1 MKLRTRNLLGSIC
14 LLIGISIT
22 GCKSNII
29 NNITAPASTAAA
41 AHEAVSAIQTVNQPN
56 ITAQVNNKNNTSII
70 EKSSDQAT
78 VSSHTVQQASS
89 LEAIESSVPGFSS
102 KNPKIMGLAIHDLQE
117 KVIAQ
122 YGKPADSFV
131 MEDPTEPITV
141 YQYEGFSVGFNSTN
155 EIQFIDVSSAKVNPG
170 LNGLRL
176 GYTSSQ
182 ALEALGKPDKNSS
195 YVMTYITKTAI
206 LKLDIDP
213 KTKQIQSIKLFNVN
227 ES

>member
-1 MKLRTRNLLGSIC
+1 MRLRTKHLLGCIC

-29 NNITAPASTAAA
+29 DIITAPTAAT
-41 AHEAVSAIQTVNQPN
+41 HETVAAIQPVYHPLTSAP
-56 ITAQVNNKNNTSII
+56 VNNMNNTPTI

-78 VSSHTVQQASS
+78 AASNTVQQASS
-89 LEAIESSVPGFSS
+89 IEVKEASVPGFSS
-102 KNPKIMGLAIHDLQE
+102 KHPKIMGLAIHDPQL

-122 YGKPADSFV
+122 YGNPADSYV

-141 YQYEGFSVGFNSTN
+141 YQYEGFSVGLNGAN

-182 ALEALGKPDKNSS
+182 AIEALGKPDKNSS
-195 YVMTYITKTAI
+195 YVMSYNTKTAI

-213 KTKQIQSIKLFNVN
+213 KTKLIQSIKLFGVN

>member
-1 MKLRTRNLLGSIC
+1 MRLRTRNLLGFIC

-29 NNITAPASTAAA
+29 DNITAAASTAATLEPVTSIQA
-41 AHEAVSAIQTVNQPN
+41 LHKPGTTTSVSS
-56 ITAQVNNKNNTSII
+56 KNNAPSI

-78 VSSHTVQQASS
+78 VASNTMQPANS
-89 LEAIESSVPGFSS
+89 IEAKEASASEFSS
-102 KNPKIMGLAIHDLQE
+102 KLPKIMGLAIHDQQE

-122 YGKPADSFV
+122 YGKPAESFV

-141 YQYEGFSVGFNSTN
+141 YQYEGFSVGFNNAN
-155 EIQFIDVSSAKVNPG
+155 EIQFIDVNSAKVNPG
-170 LNGLRL
+170 LNGLHL

-195 YVMTYITKTAI
+195 YVMSYNRKTAI

-213 KTKQIQSIKLFNVN
+213 KTKLIQSIKLFGVN
-227 ES
+227 

>member
-1 MKLRTRNLLGSIC
+1 MRLSTKNLLGCMC
-14 LLIGISIT
+14 LLIVILIT

-29 NNITAPASTAAA
+29 DNITASTAATQETVTVIQPVNHPLA
-41 AHEAVSAIQTVNQPN
+41 SAP
-56 ITAQVNNKNNTSII
+56 VNNKNNT
-70 EKSSDQAT
+70 
-78 VSSHTVQQASS
+78 VQQASS
-89 LEAIESSVPGFSS
+89 IEVKEASVPGFSS
-102 KNPKIMGLAIHDLQE
+102 KQPKIMGLAIHDPQL

-122 YGKPADSFV
+122 YGNPADTYV

-141 YQYEGFSVGFNSTN
+141 YQYEGFSVGLNGAN

-182 ALEALGKPDKNSS
+182 AIEALGKPDKNSS
-195 YVMTYITKTAI
+195 YVMSYNTKTAI

-213 KTKQIQSIKLFNVN
+213 KTKLIQSIKLFGVN

>member
-1 MKLRTRNLLGSIC
+1 MSLRTRNLLGCIC

-29 NNITAPASTAAA
+29 DNITAPTSTAAV
-41 AHEAVSAIQTVNQPN
+41 HKTVTAIQPVNQPL
-56 ITAQVNNKNNTSII
+56 TSAPANNKNNTPTI

-78 VSSHTVQQASS
+78 VASNTLQQASS
-89 LEAIESSVPGFSS
+89 FEVKEASVPGFSS
-102 KNPKIMGLAIHDLQE
+102 KQPKIMGLAIHDLQE

-122 YGKPADSFV
+122 YGKPADSYV

-141 YQYEGFSVGFNSTN
+141 YQYEGFSIGFNGTN
-155 EIQFIDVSSAKVNPG
+155 EIQFINVSSAKVNPG

-195 YVMTYITKTAI
+195 YVMSYNTKTTI

-213 KTKQIQSIKLFNVN
+213 KTKLIQSIKFFGMN
-227 ES
+227 

>member
-1 MKLRTRNLLGSIC
+1 MRLRTRNLLGCIC

-22 GCKSNII
+22 GCKSDII
-29 NNITAPASTAAA
+29 NNITAATSTPATL
-41 AHEAVSAIQTVNQPN
+41 ETV
-56 ITAQVNNKNNTSII
+56 TSIQALNKPSTTTSVNSKNTTPSI
-70 EKSSDQAT
+70 EKSNDQAT
-78 VSSHTVQQASS
+78 AASNTVQQASS
-89 LEAIESSVPGFSS
+89 IEAKEASASGFSS
-102 KNPKIMGLAIHDLQE
+102 KQPKIMGLAIHELKE

-122 YGKPADSFV
+122 YGKPVSSFV

-141 YQYEGFSVGFNSTN
+141 YQYEGFSVGFNSAN
-155 EIQFIDVSSAKVNPG
+155 EIQFIDVSSTKVNPG
-170 LNGLRL
+170 LNGLHI

-195 YVMTYITKTAI
+195 YVMSYNTKTAI

-213 KTKQIQSIKLFNVN
+213 KTKLIQSIKLFGVN